1 MRNVWWVRRPNTK
14 ATISPV
20 IASSTHHSQRCRCL
34 LPTNDQD
41 SSTFKL
47 RIRLLPTYLGLTGRT
62 SLLFFKMAADRIPID
77 TQHTSGIAYP
87 TPVES
92 KLGNLGFDQRITRL
106 MGVCFDEPVRRCGSA
121 TIEAPIPLRT
131 ATGGA
136 VAFDLLSLTTMFA
149 SNCF

>member
-1 MRNVWWVRRPNTK
+1 
-14 ATISPV
+14 
-20 IASSTHHSQRCRCL
+20 
-34 LPTNDQD
+34 
-41 SSTFKL
+41 
-47 RIRLLPTYLGLTGRT
+47 
-62 SLLFFKMAADRIPID
+62 MAADRIPID

-92 KLGNLGFDQRITRL
+92 KLGNLGFDQRVTRFV
-106 MGVCFDEPVRRCGSA
+106 GVRFNEPVRRCGSA
-121 TIEAPIPLRT
+121 AVKATVTLRT